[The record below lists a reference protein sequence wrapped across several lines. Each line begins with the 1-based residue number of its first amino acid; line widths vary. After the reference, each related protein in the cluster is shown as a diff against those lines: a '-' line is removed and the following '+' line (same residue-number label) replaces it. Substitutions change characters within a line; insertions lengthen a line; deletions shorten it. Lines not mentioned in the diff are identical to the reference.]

1 MKWKKR
7 NGIMMIYR
15 TVLPYVNG
23 LFRIDY
29 AISIARMID
38 LSPNLRRLSWHAYSF
53 RHHVFARCCHQLS
66 SIKDSILSPSC
77 LHAQWR
83 IDAGSSTVN
92 WILSRLFLNNI
103 LVWVWFSAN
112 IASAS
117 SSLFRDAQDWHPRYA
132 GGRCAY
138 GHNVCVVPL
147 LPSSFLHGFLVV
159 AA

>member
-1 MKWKKR
+1 MVWF
-7 NGIMMIYR
+7 GIMMTFQ

-23 LFRIDY
+23 LFRIDD

-53 RHHVFARCCHQLS
+53 HIVS
-66 SIKDSILSPSC
+66 SRDAVINSLASDSISSPSC
-77 LHAQWR
+77 LYAQWR
-83 IDAGSSTVN
+83 IDVGSSTVN

-147 LPSSFLHGFLVV
+147 LPSSFLHGFLIV